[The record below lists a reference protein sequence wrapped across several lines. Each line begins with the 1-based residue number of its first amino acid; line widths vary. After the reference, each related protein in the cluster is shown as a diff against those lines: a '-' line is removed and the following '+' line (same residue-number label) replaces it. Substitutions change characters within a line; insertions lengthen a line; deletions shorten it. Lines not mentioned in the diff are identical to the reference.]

1 MQPLHQLKKMAPNTY
16 EFFVLGSTGLCGGSF
31 VKYLNK
37 YIETTSPG
45 STLNAIIRK
54 PYEETYLKKYE
65 LGKGENVNTLV
76 EEDSSKWANE
86 TLKNFSSKSGE
97 LSKIFFSGLGT
108 TKATAGSIEK
118 QRKIDLDLN
127 YALAKAAKDQG
138 FETYVLVSSA
148 GANSNSMFAYLK
160 MKGELEDKLK
170 DLKFENLIILR
181 PGALL
186 GDRITHL
193 KGFGSDAA
201 SYIGSMLYGTRFSKY
216 VGEPVYGDEVGK
228 AGVKLALKA
237 VAAKEPSG
245 AMAYSSKEIIN
256 LAKD

>member
-1 MQPLHQLKKMAPNTY
+1 MAHNTY

-54 PYEETYLKKYE
+54 PYQETYLTKYE
-65 LGKGENVNTLV
+65 LGKGENVNAIV
-76 EEDSSKWANE
+76 EEDPSKWGNE
-86 TLKNFSSKSGE
+86 TLKKLSSKSGE
-97 LSKIFFSGLGT
+97 PKVFFSGLGT
-108 TKATAGSIEK
+108 TKATAGSIEN

-127 YALAKAAKDQG
+127 YTLAKAAKEEG
-138 FETYVLVSSA
+138 FQTYVLVSSA
-148 GANSNSMFAYLK
+148 GADSNSMFAYLK

-170 DLKFENLIILR
+170 ELKFDNLIILR

-186 GDRITHL
+186 GDRITNL
-193 KGFGSDAA
+193 KGFGSGAA
-201 SYIGSMLYGTRFSKY
+201 SYIGSMLYGTRFSKF
-216 VGEPVYGDEVGK
+216 VGEPIYGDEVGK

-237 VAAKEPSG
+237 IAGKEPLG
-245 AMAYSSKEIIN
+245 ARAYSSKELIEI
-256 LAKD
+256 AKD